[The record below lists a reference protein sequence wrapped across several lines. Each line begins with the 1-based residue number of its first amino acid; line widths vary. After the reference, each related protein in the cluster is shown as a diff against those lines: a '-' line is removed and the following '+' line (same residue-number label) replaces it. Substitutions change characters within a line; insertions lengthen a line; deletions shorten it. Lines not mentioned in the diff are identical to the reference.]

1 MEEAPQP
8 VPIRCVVLVADPS
21 SEPFAG
27 LAEAVDLERR
37 AELHE
42 ALVGRA
48 KEWGAQLT
56 AAEPE
61 VVLQTDL
68 ERCSHGTDTLVVV
81 RPALVRLGAEH
92 AADLKDDLDHGC
104 GLVIGPTLSGG
115 WYLLAVSPARSDLL
129 EAAGSGS
136 GGSAGTLLA
145 AARSVS
151 GLEAGLLRAERDL
164 VRSPDLKA
172 AQADPLVDP
181 EIAKLIG

>member
-27 LAEAVDLERR
+27 LAEALDLERR

-115 WYLLAVSPARSDLL
+115 WYLLAV
-129 EAAGSGS
+129 
-136 GGSAGTLLA
+136 
-145 AARSVS
+145 ARSVS